1 MSLNDNKMKGAD
13 NMKNKQNEVSR
24 LKWTLLK
31 KRRDGVRQVIW
42 RVDSKAQ
49 KDEVLRLGFSMEPW
63 LYEIWTRPFKFIK
76 DKPSLMKD
84 VHYAYKR
91 GKKCI
96 VRHLTKR
103 DVELLKEFDV
113 YVRVIKY
120 KITLI
125 C

>member
-1 MSLNDNKMKGAD
+1 MSLDDNKMKGAD
-13 NMKNKQNEVSR
+13 YMKNKQHEASKIKKM
-24 LKWTLLK
+24 LFSK
-31 KRRDGVRQVIW
+31 KREGVRCVIW
-42 RVDSKAQ
+42 RLDSKAR
-49 KDEVLRLGFSMEPW
+49 KDEVQRLGFPMEPW
-63 LYEIWTRPFKFIK
+63 LYEIRTKPFKYIK